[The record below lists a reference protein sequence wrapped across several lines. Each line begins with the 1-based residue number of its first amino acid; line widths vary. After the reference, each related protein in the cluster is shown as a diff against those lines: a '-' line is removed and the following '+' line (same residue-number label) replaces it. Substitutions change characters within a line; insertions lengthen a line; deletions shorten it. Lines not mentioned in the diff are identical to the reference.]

1 MRVVRRAARAA
12 CAPVRARAHVC
23 HMHRLCDAQ
32 TVFIINQARY
42 HVQRRCFLKTD
53 EVWPVLLMM
62 AATLEELLANR
73 NSWSQDIKLEFSQ
86 GQKDIFR
93 GSVPVEASSKE
104 IFTLKLGAET
114 PFSLFAFELRSV
126 FEEARSRVAASGG
139 ADGRGR
145 RLQNKTS
152 LNLSIVWVLC
162 ADITRHRIQNKR
174 RTTRGPQGILLG
186 VAVKQDAQ

>member
-1 MRVVRRAARAA
+1 
-12 CAPVRARAHVC
+12 
-23 HMHRLCDAQ
+23 MHRLCDAQ

-53 EVWPVLLMM
+53 EFWPVLLMM

-104 IFTLKLGAET
+104 IFPLKLGAET

-126 FEEARSRVAASGG
+126 FEEATVKSGCKWWCRWSRPTVAK
-139 ADGRGR
+139 
-145 RLQNKTS
+145 QNIPKSLCSVGFVCRHYETS
-152 LNLSIVWVLC
+152 YSKQEKDN
-162 ADITRHRIQNKR
+162 T
-174 RTTRGPQGILLG
+174 RTTRHLLRCGCQAQCTMKAVSVRMRMHAEGIS
-186 VAVKQDAQ
+186 